1 MSRNALRRALWL
13 GAVSGCVAMGLAACA
28 SRESVTAPR
37 ARVRA
42 SARVSAPAV
51 GTVIPPHGTGDGWR
65 VTYPVTLPAGY
76 ETVTGLAS
84 SPSGASLWVVAQGV
98 HDGSRV
104 ESVLEY
110 SAESGALLRTVPLD
124 LGNPALVAGG
134 LTPAVVLPSGVVWVG
149 INEDLVEVGPRGVA
163 STVTLPTVPLAT
175 APLPAPPSGMPD
187 RAGSAGVESLAL
199 ASDGQVVIGR
209 RFSTDTELLDT
220 ATRRLRSVALPAG
233 TELSQAAGDLAGE
246 GSTPPVAV
254 LVEANGA
261 PALATYRSGS
271 WVTLASPCAP
281 TAVSALGSEV
291 VAAGP
296 TCVAR
301 VGTQMGAT
309 AVVPLRASLAALG
322 PEAAD
327 VRAVVV
333 ARGEVGLTA
342 SEGMVFLDS
351 PTGTET
357 GVVSLGD
364 IETAPSSG
372 LGSEAVSEADAPGPS
387 SAAGSPP
394 KGSASESALGAPRP
408 VPIVPGLLAADA
420 LGGLWVVPT
429 GSADV
434 IGHIVPAA

>member
-1 MSRNALRRALWL
+1 
-13 GAVSGCVAMGLAACA
+13 
-28 SRESVTAPR
+28 
-37 ARVRA
+37 
-42 SARVSAPAV
+42 
-51 GTVIPPHGTGDGWR
+51 
-65 VTYPVTLPAGY
+65 
-76 ETVTGLAS
+76 
-84 SPSGASLWVVAQGV
+84 
-98 HDGSRV
+98 
-104 ESVLEY
+104 
-110 SAESGALLRTVPLD
+110 
-124 LGNPALVAGG
+124 
-134 LTPAVVLPSGVVWVG
+134 
-149 INEDLVEVGPRGVA
+149 
-163 STVTLPTVPLAT
+163 
-175 APLPAPPSGMPD
+175 
-187 RAGSAGVESLAL
+187 
-199 ASDGQVVIGR
+199 VIGR